1 MLREKNNTLFVLGG
15 WKPHSF
21 KSKGF
26 VEMRS
31 VSSKKNFYLN
41 IISFLAENDKIFISK
56 FEASVVSFCFLGT
69 TAMSVTVW

>member
-1 MLREKNNTLFVLGG
+1 
-15 WKPHSF
+15 
-21 KSKGF
+21 
-26 VEMRS
+26 MRS